1 MRLKNLDWDYK
12 RILQKIIVDLS
23 IEYIDSSII
32 TTTGEEWVLL
42 RELDIPNSFIV
53 ILQTLVWLRSHVD
66 IEPDDLL
73 VIRS

>member
-53 ILQTLVWLRSHVD
+53 ILQTLVWL
-66 IEPDDLL
+66 
-73 VIRS
+73 